1 MFRWFSRRR
10 HLERTAHNLYGSIV
24 AASRRPELFS
34 AYGVPDTVEGR
45 LELLIAHMFLVLE
58 RLGRE
63 EENGCAQILVDLFFA
78 DMDTSL
84 RELGVGDMAVPKKM
98 RQLASAVNGRW
109 DAYREALATGDG
121 KRFARLVGDAFE
133 PGDASFS
140 SLPLARYLHSM
151 LDELKETPVASL
163 AQGIPAASAA
173 ALRATECVCQ

>member
-58 RLGRE
+58 RLSGE
-63 EENGCAQILVDLFFA
+63 DEKGIAQALVDLFFA
-78 DMDTSL
+78 DMDTSM

-98 RQLASAVNGRW
+98 RQLASAVNSRW
-109 DAYREALATGDG
+109 DAYGEAVTAGDG
-121 KRFARLVGDAFE
+121 KRFAELVGDAFS
-133 PGDASFS
+133 PGDGSFS
-140 SLPLARYLHSM
+140 GRPLARYLHSM
-151 LDELKETPVASL
+151 LDGLKETPVTSL
-163 AQGIPAASAA
+163 AQGIPAASTAA
-173 ALRATECVCQ
+173 SRATQRVYR